1 MAQHEQ
7 SKSTKPSQGAATR
20 IPGWKTGMFHFAAL
34 PLGRSA
40 RRTTHHTI
48 TKSWHKHHK
57 PVLKTWLKQNLRQV
71 SGVDVPLSVSK
82 QRPTSHSLHHQGSAR
97 AHSVSPVVQSMC
109 VFLEKKATLSG
120 EGIIKLLLYRT
131 CICFTAW
138 QQDKCSLMELFFA
151 PPTLMELLQVTQ
163 ILLCWVLI
171 LVSSQGEIFHL
182 ELAILCCQQFLN
194 L

>member
-7 SKSTKPSQGAATR
+7 GKSTKPSQGAATR

-48 TKSWHKHHK
+48 TKSWHKRHK
-57 PVLKTWLKQNLRQV
+57 TVLKTWLKQNLRQV

-82 QRPTSHSLHHQGSAR
+82 QRLTSHSLHHQGSAR

-109 VFLEKKATLSG
+109 VFLEKKQ
-120 EGIIKLLLYRT
+120 LYLE
-131 CICFTAW
+131 
-138 QQDKCSLMELFFA
+138 K
-151 PPTLMELLQVTQ
+151 ELLNCSYTAR
-163 ILLCWVLI
+163 
-171 LVSSQGEIFHL
+171 VSVSQPGSKTN
-182 ELAILCCQQFLN
+182 AV
-194 L
+194 